1 MRALYNFRTKSISAL
16 RSWFD
21 LKLVV
26 IGTGYVGLVTGTCL
40 ARYGNN
46 VVCVDVNQER
56 VKTLKSGRVPFY
68 EPGLEEMMTRN
79 MCEGRLSFTD
89 STAEALK
96 DSDACFICVG
106 TPQNPDGSANMSY
119 IQSASHDIGQ
129 GMAGDLL
136 VIVKSTVPVGTNRMV
151 QGIIQGELDSRK
163 TQHRLFMASNPEFL
177 REGSSLT
184 DFLEP
189 DRVIIGVNDPEG
201 RKIFEHMYSFLEPSK
216 LLFMDTASAEMSKY
230 AANAMLASRISFM
243 NEMAGICEHVGA
255 DVENVRRGIGLD
267 ERIGRKF
274 LNAGC
279 GYGGSCFP
287 KDVRALRDFARSA
300 GYDPQILTAIDDVN
314 ERAKQSMFLK
324 LSARF
329 DTLKGKV
336 IAVWGLSFKPK
347 TSDTREAPA
356 QVLIRSLLEAGAH
369 IQASDPRAIEE
380 TRTVMGDRQ
389 GLVYVQDIYDAVNG
403 ADALAVLTEWD
414 IYRQP
419 DFERMKRL
427 MNRTLIVDGRNLY
440 SLDEM
445 KRRGF
450 EYVSIGRPEVNII

>member
-1 MRALYNFRTKSISAL
+1 M
-16 RSWFD
+16 
-21 LKLVV
+21 KLAV
-26 IGTGYVGLVTGTCL
+26 IGTGYVGLVTGTCF

-46 VVCVDVNQER
+46 VVCIDINEER
-56 VKTLKSGRVPFY
+56 VETLKKGTVPFY

-79 MCEGRLSFTD
+79 MREGRLSFTS
-89 STAEALK
+89 STAEALA
-96 DSDACFICVG
+96 DSEACFICVG
-106 TPQNPDGSANMSY
+106 TPQAPDGSANMAF
-119 IQSASHDIGQ
+119 IESAAHDIGQ

-136 VIVKSTVPVGTNRMV
+136 VIVKSTVPVGTNKLV
-151 QGIIQGELDSRK
+151 QGIIEDELKARNSAHK
-163 TQHRLFMASNPEFL
+163 LFMASNPEFL

-189 DRVIIGVNDPEG
+189 DRVIIGVNDAEG
-201 RKIFEHMYSFLEPSK
+201 QKIFAQLYSFLEPSK

-255 DVENVRRGIGLD
+255 NVESVRRGIGLD
-267 ERIGRKF
+267 ERIGKKF

-287 KDVRALRDFARSA
+287 KDVRALRDFARAA
-300 GYDPQILTAIDDVN
+300 GYEPQILTAIDDVN
-314 ERAKQSMFLK
+314 ERAKASMFEK
-324 LSARF
+324 VSAKF

-369 IQASDPRAIEE
+369 IQASDPRAVDE
-380 TRTVMGDRQ
+380 TRAVMGDRQ
-389 GLVYVQDIYDAVNG
+389 GLVYVSDMYDAVNS
-403 ADALAVLTEWD
+403 ADALAVMTEWD

-427 MNRTLIVDGRNLY
+427 MNRTLIIDGRNLY

-445 KRRGF
+445 RRRGF
-450 EYVSIGRPEVNII
+450 EYISVGRPEVNP

>member
-1 MRALYNFRTKSISAL
+1 M
-16 RSWFD
+16 
-21 LKLVV
+21 KLVV

-46 VVCVDVNQER
+46 VVCVDVNEER
-56 VKTLKSGRVPFY
+56 VETLKKGTVPFY
-68 EPGLEEMMTRN
+68 EPGLEEMMSRN
-79 MCEGRLSFTD
+79 MREGRLTFTT
-89 STAEALK
+89 STAEALTE
-96 DSDACFICVG
+96 SEACFICVG
-106 TPQNPDGSANMSY
+106 TPQAPDGSANLSY
-119 IQSASHDIGQ
+119 IESAAKDIGQ
-129 GMAGDLL
+129 GMTGDLL
-136 VIVKSTVPVGTNRMV
+136 VIVKSTVPVGTNRLV
-151 QGIIQGELDSRK
+151 QNIIESELAKRASTVK
-163 TQHRLFMASNPEFL
+163 LYMASNPEFL

-201 RKIFEHMYSFLEPSK
+201 ERLFTQLYSFLEPSK

-255 DVENVRRGIGLD
+255 NVESVRRGIGLD
-267 ERIGRKF
+267 ERIGKKF

-287 KDVRALRDFARSA
+287 KDVRALRDFARAA
-300 GYDPQILTAIDDVN
+300 GYEPQILTAIDDVN
-314 ERAKQSMFLK
+314 ERAKASIFAK
-324 LSARF
+324 IASRF
-329 DTLKGKV
+329 DSLQGKV

-356 QVLIRSLLEAGAH
+356 QVLIRSLLDAGAK
-369 IQASDPRAIEE
+369 IQASDPRAVDE
-380 TRTVMGDRQ
+380 TRAVLGDRQ
-389 GLVYVQDIYDAVNG
+389 GLVYVNDMYDAVNS
-403 ADALAVLTEWD
+403 ADALAVMTEWD

-419 DFERMKRL
+419 DFVRIKKL
-427 MNRTLIVDGRNLY
+427 MNRPLIVDGRNLY
-440 SLDEM
+440 SLDDM

-450 EYVSIGRPEVNII
+450 EYVSVGRPEVKA

>member
-1 MRALYNFRTKSISAL
+1 M
-16 RSWFD
+16 
-21 LKLVV
+21 KLAV
-26 IGTGYVGLVTGTCL
+26 IGTGYVGLVTGTCF
-40 ARYGNN
+40 ARYGNS
-46 VVCVDVNQER
+46 VVCIDVNEER
-56 VKTLKSGRVPFY
+56 IETLRKGTVPFY

-79 MCEGRLSFTD
+79 MREGRLSFTT
-89 STAEALK
+89 STAEALT
-96 DSDACFICVG
+96 DAEACFICVG
-106 TPQNPDGSANMSY
+106 TPQAPDGSANMAF
-119 IQSASHDIGQ
+119 IESAAHDIGK

-136 VIVKSTVPVGTNRMV
+136 VIVKSTVPVGTNKLV
-151 QGIIQGELDSRK
+151 QGIIESELAAK
-163 TQHRLFMASNPEFL
+163 NAAHKLFMASNPEFL

-189 DRVIIGVNDPEG
+189 DRVIIGVNDAEG
-201 RKIFEHMYSFLEPSK
+201 QKIFAQLYSFLEPSK

-255 DVENVRRGIGLD
+255 NVESVRRGIGLD
-267 ERIGRKF
+267 ERIGKKF

-287 KDVRALRDFARSA
+287 KDVRALRDFARAA
-300 GYDPQILTAIDDVN
+300 GYEPQILTAIDDVN
-314 ERAKQSMFLK
+314 ERAKASMFAK
-324 LSARF
+324 VSAKF
-329 DTLKGKV
+329 DSLKGKV

-369 IQASDPRAIEE
+369 IQASDPRAVDE
-380 TRTVMGDRQ
+380 TRAVMGDRQ
-389 GLVYVQDIYDAVNG
+389 GLVYVNDMYDAVNS
-403 ADALAVLTEWD
+403 ADALAVMTEWD
-414 IYRQP
+414 IYKQP

-427 MNRTLIVDGRNLY
+427 MNRPLIIDGRNLY

-445 KRRGF
+445 RRRGF
-450 EYVSIGRPEVNII
+450 EYISVGRPEVTL

>member
-1 MRALYNFRTKSISAL
+1 M
-16 RSWFD
+16 
-21 LKLVV
+21 KLVV

-56 VKTLKSGRVPFY
+56 IDILRKGTVPFY
-68 EPGLEEMMTRN
+68 EPGLEEMMARN
-79 MCEGRLSFTD
+79 MREGRLSFTV
-89 STAEALK
+89 STAEALT
-96 DSDACFICVG
+96 DAEACFICVG
-106 TPQNPDGSANMSY
+106 TPQAPDGSANLSY
-119 IQSASHDIGQ
+119 IESAARDIGQ
-129 GMAGDLL
+129 GMSTDLL
-136 VIVKSTVPVGTNRMV
+136 VIVKSTVPVGTNRLV
-151 QGIIQGELDSRK
+151 QGIIQEELAKRSSGAK
-163 TQHRLFMASNPEFL
+163 LYMASNPEFL

-201 RKIFEHMYSFLEPSK
+201 QKIFAQLYSFLEPSK

-255 DVENVRRGIGLD
+255 NVESVRRGIGLD

-287 KDVRALRDFARSA
+287 KDVRALRDFARAA

-314 ERAKQSMFLK
+314 ERAKASMFTKIAAKFESLQDK
-324 LSARF
+324 
-329 DTLKGKV
+329 T

-356 QVLIRSLLEAGAH
+356 QVMIRSLLEAGAH
-369 IQASDPRAIEE
+369 IQASDPRAVDE
-380 TRTVMGDRQ
+380 TRSVLGDRQ
-389 GLVYVQDIYDAVNG
+389 GLVYVNDMYDAVNG
-403 ADALAVLTEWD
+403 ADALAVMTEWD

-427 MNRTLIVDGRNLY
+427 MKRPLIIDGRNLY

-450 EYVSIGRPEVNII
+450 EYISVGRPEVRP

>member
-1 MRALYNFRTKSISAL
+1 M
-16 RSWFD
+16 
-21 LKLVV
+21 KLVV

-56 VKTLKSGRVPFY
+56 VETLKKGIVPFY

-79 MCEGRLSFTD
+79 MREGRLSFTT
-89 STAEALK
+89 STAEALIEAE
-96 DSDACFICVG
+96 ACFICVG
-106 TPQNPDGSANMSY
+106 TPQAPDGSANMKY
-119 IQSASHDIGQ
+119 IQSAAHDIGS

-136 VIVKSTVPVGTNRMV
+136 VIVKSTVPVGTNKMV
-151 QGIIQGELDSRK
+151 RSIVQEELDAKKASHK
-163 TQHRLFMASNPEFL
+163 LFMASNPEFL

-189 DRVIIGVNDPEG
+189 DRVIIGVDSPEAQ
-201 RKIFEHMYSFLEPSK
+201 KIFTQLYSFLEPSK

-230 AANAMLASRISFM
+230 AANAMLATRISFM

-255 DVENVRRGIGLD
+255 NVENVRRGIGLD
-267 ERIGRKF
+267 ERIGKKF

-287 KDVRALRDFARSA
+287 KDVRALRDFARAA
-300 GYDPQILTAIDDVN
+300 GYEPQILTAVDDVN
-314 ERAKQSMFLK
+314 ERAKKSMFAK
-324 LSARF
+324 LSAKF
-329 DTLKGKV
+329 DTLEGKT
-336 IAVWGLSFKPK
+336 IAVWGLAFKPK

-356 QVLIRSLLEAGAH
+356 HVLIRSLLEAGAH
-369 IQASDPRAIEE
+369 IQATDPRAIDE
-380 TRTVMGDRQ
+380 TRSVLGEHR
-389 GLVYVQDIYDAVNG
+389 GLVYMTDIYDAVNN
-403 ADALAVLTEWD
+403 ADALAVMTEWD

-419 DFERMKRL
+419 DFARMKNL
-427 MNRTLIVDGRNLY
+427 MSRALIIDGRNLY

-445 KRRGF
+445 KQRGF
-450 EYVSIGRPEVNII
+450 EYISIGRPEV

>member
-1 MRALYNFRTKSISAL
+1 M
-16 RSWFD
+16 
-21 LKLVV
+21 KLAV
-26 IGTGYVGLVTGTCL
+26 IGTGYVGLVTGTCF

-46 VVCVDVNQER
+46 VVCIDINEER
-56 VKTLKSGRVPFY
+56 VETLKKGIVPFY

-79 MCEGRLSFTD
+79 MREGRLSFTS
-89 STAEALK
+89 STAEALA
-96 DSDACFICVG
+96 DSEACFICVG
-106 TPQNPDGSANMSY
+106 TPQAPDGSANMAF
-119 IQSASHDIGQ
+119 IESAAHDIGQ

-136 VIVKSTVPVGTNRMV
+136 VIVKSTVPVGTNKLV
-151 QGIIQGELDSRK
+151 QGIIEDELKARNSAHK
-163 TQHRLFMASNPEFL
+163 LFMASNPEFL

-189 DRVIIGVNDPEG
+189 DRVIIGVNDAEG
-201 RKIFEHMYSFLEPSK
+201 QKIFAQLYSFLEPSK

-255 DVENVRRGIGLD
+255 NVESVRRGIGLD

-287 KDVRALRDFARSA
+287 KDVRALRDFARAA
-300 GYDPQILTAIDDVN
+300 GYEPQILTAIDDVN
-314 ERAKQSMFLK
+314 ERAKASMFAK
-324 LSARF
+324 VSAKF

-369 IQASDPRAIEE
+369 IQASDPRAVDE
-380 TRTVMGDRQ
+380 TRAVMGDRQ
-389 GLVYVQDIYDAVNG
+389 GLVYVSDMYDAVNS
-403 ADALAVLTEWD
+403 ADALAVMTEWD

-427 MNRTLIVDGRNLY
+427 MNRTLIIDGRNLY

-445 KRRGF
+445 RRRGF
-450 EYVSIGRPEVNII
+450 EYISVGRPEVNP

>member
-1 MRALYNFRTKSISAL
+1 M
-16 RSWFD
+16 
-21 LKLVV
+21 KLAV
-26 IGTGYVGLVTGTCL
+26 IGTGYVGLVTGTCF

-46 VVCVDVNQER
+46 VVCIDINEER
-56 VKTLKSGRVPFY
+56 VETLKKGTVPFY

-79 MCEGRLSFTD
+79 MREGRLSFTS
-89 STAEALK
+89 STAEALA
-96 DSDACFICVG
+96 DSEACFICVG
-106 TPQNPDGSANMSY
+106 TPQAPDGSANMAF
-119 IQSASHDIGQ
+119 IESAAHDIGQ

-136 VIVKSTVPVGTNRMV
+136 VIVKSTVPVGTNKLV
-151 QGIIQGELDSRK
+151 QGIIEDELKARNAAHK
-163 TQHRLFMASNPEFL
+163 LFMASNPEFL

-189 DRVIIGVNDPEG
+189 DRVIIGVNDAEG
-201 RKIFEHMYSFLEPSK
+201 QKIFAQLYSFLEPSK

-255 DVENVRRGIGLD
+255 NVESVRRGIGLD
-267 ERIGRKF
+267 ERIGKKF

-287 KDVRALRDFARSA
+287 KDVRALRDFARAA
-300 GYDPQILTAIDDVN
+300 GYEPQILTAIDDVN
-314 ERAKQSMFLK
+314 ERAKASMFEK
-324 LSARF
+324 VSAKF

-369 IQASDPRAIEE
+369 IQASDPRAVDE
-380 TRTVMGDRQ
+380 TRAVMGDRQ
-389 GLVYVQDIYDAVNG
+389 GLVYVSDMYDAVNS
-403 ADALAVLTEWD
+403 ADALAVMTEWD

-427 MNRTLIVDGRNLY
+427 MNRTLIIDGRNLY

-445 KRRGF
+445 RRRGF
-450 EYVSIGRPEVNII
+450 EYISVGRPEVNP

>member
-1 MRALYNFRTKSISAL
+1 M
-16 RSWFD
+16 
-21 LKLVV
+21 KLAV
-26 IGTGYVGLVTGTCL
+26 IGTGYVGLVTGTCF

-46 VVCVDVNQER
+46 VVCVDVNEER
-56 VKTLKSGRVPFY
+56 VETLRKGTVPFY

-79 MCEGRLSFTD
+79 MREGRLSFTS
-89 STAEALK
+89 STAEALEGAE
-96 DSDACFICVG
+96 ACFICVG
-106 TPQNPDGSANMSY
+106 TPQAPDGSANMIY
-119 IQSASHDIGQ
+119 IQSAARDIGQ

-151 QGIIQGELDSRK
+151 QGIIEEELSKRQAGFK
-163 TQHRLFMASNPEFL
+163 LYMASNPEFL

-189 DRVIIGVNDPEG
+189 DRVIIGVNDAEG
-201 RKIFEHMYSFLEPSK
+201 QKIFSQLYSFLEPSK

-255 DVENVRRGIGLD
+255 NVESVRRGIGLD
-267 ERIGRKF
+267 ERIGKKF

-287 KDVRALRDFARSA
+287 KDVRALRDFARAA
-300 GYDPQILTAIDDVN
+300 GYEPQILTAIDDVN
-314 ERAKQSMFLK
+314 ERAKQGMFAK
-324 LSARF
+324 LSAKF
-329 DTLKGKV
+329 DTLDGKV

-356 QVLIRSLLEAGAH
+356 QVMIKALLDAGAR
-369 IQASDPRAIEE
+369 IQASDPRAVEE
-380 TRTVMGDRQ
+380 TRAVLGDRQ
-389 GLVYVQDIYDAVNG
+389 GLVYVNDMYDAVNS
-403 ADALAVLTEWD
+403 ADALAVMTEWD
-414 IYRQP
+414 IYKQP
-419 DFERMKRL
+419 DFERIKRL
-427 MNRTLIVDGRNLY
+427 MNRPLIVDGRNLY

-445 KRRGF
+445 NRRGF
-450 EYVSIGRPEVNII
+450 EYVSVGRPEVRA